1 MYFNDLS
8 IFQTFLDQM
17 MPNYQQQLSGEKEQI
32 CLQVHI
38 KNEEEEMTKKNLVVI
53 QASNYVI
60 EETAKNLCNTTVKG
74 EVGEPSTMNPG
85 GNNQPI
91 TTK

>member
-38 KNEEEEMTKKNLVVI
+38 KNEEEEMTKN
-53 QASNYVI
+53 
-60 EETAKNLCNTTVKG
+60 
-74 EVGEPSTMNPG
+74 G
-85 GNNQPI
+85 GKQFLKI
-91 TTK
+91 